1 MPHFFFH
8 VRSIGWSLSRDELGL
23 EFPDA
28 ETAYREAF
36 RAASAIEDEFAAR
49 GQSPFLHCPSP
60 RCSTIRRRGHRFPA
74 PGLTETSCVACRI
87 RAPTISTV
95 ATGPEWTGRARQTRP
110 PARNPARI
118 AFGIFLVRL
127 PWET

>member
-49 GQSPFLHCPSP
+49 GQSPWDYAIEVVNASDELVFALPFAKVFNH
-60 RCSTIRRRGHRFPA
+60 
-74 PGLTETSCVACRI
+74 
-87 RAPTISTV
+87 
-95 ATGPEWTGRARQTRP
+95 P
-110 PARNPARI
+110 PARPPVPRS
-118 AFGIFLVRL
+118 RL
-127 PWET
+127 N